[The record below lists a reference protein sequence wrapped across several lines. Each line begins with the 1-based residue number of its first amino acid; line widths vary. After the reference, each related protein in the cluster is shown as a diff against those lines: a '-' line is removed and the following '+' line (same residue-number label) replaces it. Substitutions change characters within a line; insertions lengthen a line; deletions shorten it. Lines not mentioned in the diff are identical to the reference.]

1 MPTTDSPFATCLS
14 GGVLCSCE
22 QCMRIRGFLGTADG
36 PLSLCVGTKQPM
48 CSSVFR
54 IAIVMTVNMPYV
66 VSGIADSEEAGV
78 E

>member
-1 MPTTDSPFATCLS
+1 
-14 GGVLCSCE
+14 
-22 QCMRIRGFLGTADG
+22 MRIRGFLGTADG